1 MGHHWY
7 TRSKFLVFSPII
19 VVLLVALACG
29 GDDDTPVPQPTSTST
44 PQPTATSV
52 PTEPTDTPQPTATS
66 RPTATPR
73 PTATIRPG
81 DPTPTS
87 APLTATPRPTNTP
100 RPTATRVSPTATPEP
115 DTRSHAALV
124 RESPQALARAFG
136 ENPRYG
142 GKFLGITGDIVPH
155 FDTHQG
161 KTGGVYT
168 VTAPTYNGLLAHSPY
183 DPSLS
188 EVLPD
193 LATTWEFSSDGTQ
206 LVMNLAQGVRFQD
219 GMPFTSAD
227 VVWTY
232 NRILNPPEG
241 LTSAHQGLVAG
252 GISSVEADGPNTV
265 VVNVTVPSLAM
276 LALVNGHIAIYPK
289 HIGDTDPVDA
299 FKTIALGTGPFK
311 MTSSSTTAWTYER
324 NQDYFKGPGLPYLD
338 ELQINQ
344 ILDQQTAAAAVVTQR
359 AYWLDVYPNVN
370 TTRDL
375 VDSMLAQRPNDLDR
389 TVTVGLIHAY
399 FIMNTTRA
407 PFDDLRVRQALSEAI
422 DRAEVT
428 EFSSVDGTPGLHM
441 KPGSFWELPQDEV
454 SSLVGYGTDMNAR
467 IANAKSL
474 LAAYEAE
481 NGAIDWSGHKIWA
494 VSNLPWTIEAAEV
507 IQQQF
512 KAIDVD
518 VEIQLGP
525 GAQVRPAEI
534 AGDFSLS
541 SLGTAVNSDDP
552 TDFYSA
558 HMLADSSGWYHRNTL
573 PTLEANFEAQKFATD
588 RDARRELVWDIQREM
603 VDESAWMVLYW
614 FNLHHAKWQFV
625 KGWVNSPLIP
635 HTIARMD
642 YVWLDLPE
650 TTASR

>member
-7 TRSKFLVFSPII
+7 TRPKLLVFFPI
-19 VVLLVALACG
+19 VAVLLVALACG
-29 GDDDTPVPQPTSTST
+29 GDADTPTLL
-44 PQPTATSV
+44 PTA
-52 PTEPTDTPQPTATS
+52 
-66 RPTATPR
+66 RPTATPQPTVTNVPMEPDDTPTPLPTATLR
-73 PTATIRPG
+73 PTATVRPG
-81 DPTPTS
+81 TPTLEPS
-87 APLTATPRPTNTP
+87 TATPRPTNTP
-100 RPTATRVSPTATPEP
+100 RPTVTAVSPTATLLP

-155 FDTHQG
+155 FDTHQT
-161 KTGGVYT
+161 KIGGLYT
-168 VTAPTYNGLLAHSPY
+168 VTAPVYNGLLAHSPY
-183 DPSLS
+183 DPTLS
-188 EVLPD
+188 ELLPD

-206 LVMNLAQGVRFQD
+206 LIMNLAQGVRFQD
-219 GMPFTSAD
+219 GEPFDSSD
-227 VVWTY
+227 VIFSY

-241 LTSAHQGLVAG
+241 LVSAHEALVSG
-252 GISSVEADGPNTV
+252 GISSVEARDANTI

-276 LALVNGHIAIYPK
+276 LALVNGHIAIYPE
-289 HIGDTDPVDA
+289 HIGVTDPVDV
-299 FKTIALGTGPFK
+299 FKTTAIGTGPFK
-311 MTSSSTTAWTYER
+311 MTSSSTTSWTYER

-338 ELQINQ
+338 ELAINQ
-344 ILDQQTAAAAVVTQR
+344 ILDQQTAAAAVVTRR
-359 AYWLDVYPNVN
+359 AFWLDVYPNVN

-407 PFDDLRVRQALSEAI
+407 PFGDIRVRQALSEAI
-422 DRAEVT
+422 DRAKVT

-467 IANAKSL
+467 IANARSL
-474 LAAYEAE
+474 LDAYEAE
-481 NGAIDWSGHKIWA
+481 NGAIDWSQHKMWA

-507 IQQQF
+507 IQQQLR
-512 KAIDVD
+512 AIDVD

-552 TDFYSA
+552 TDFFA
-558 HMLADSSGWYHRNTL
+558 THMLANSSGWYHRDTL
-573 PTLEANFEAQKFATD
+573 PLLEADFETQKFATD
-588 RDARRELVWDIQREM
+588 KDARRELVWDIQREM
-603 VDESAWMVLYW
+603 VDSSSWMVLYW